1 MGGERLA
8 GVTRIWALA
17 AGLCAAVFL
26 AVFPGGEPAAKETT
40 ITVHA
45 GKPDSP
51 NYALAKQF
59 AEALALA
66 GNGAFTLVVEESQ
79 GSVQNVMDVLTQ
91 DENYIFTASSGVIA
105 QARRGDKPFDPDPRY
120 DDIRALFPIPAQTI
134 HWIVRRDGAIKTLA
148 DLAGHSLIAGN
159 QGSLGERV
167 SEEALQALR
176 IDKAVQVIDTDLAGA
191 PAALSAKQVDAVA
204 LTGGY
209 PLPAVTA
216 LARST
221 PIRILSLPPALIA
234 KIHAADD
241 STAGI
246 LIPKGTYPGVDYE
259 VATIALPAGV
269 YTTFDMTNA
278 TAYALTKAFWSQ
290 RFALAKK
297 NPAWAEIVP
306 AYLASLGVKLH
317 PGARRYY
324 AEAGIKVPAAL
335 Y

>member
-1 MGGERLA
+1 M
-8 GVTRIWALA
+8 A

-26 AVFPGGEPAAKETT
+26 VVFPGGTPTAKETT

-45 GKPDSP
+45 GKADSP

-105 QARRGDKPFDPDPRY
+105 QARRGDKPFDPDQRY

-134 HWIVRRDGAIKTLA
+134 HWIVRRDSAIKTLA

-159 QGSLGERV
+159 QGSLSERV
-167 SEEALQALR
+167 TEEALQAVG
-176 IDKAVQVIDTDLAGA
+176 IGKAAQLIDTDLAGG
-191 PAALSAKQVDAVA
+191 PAALKAGQVDGLA

-216 LARST
+216 LARAM

-234 KIHAADD
+234 KVRAADD

-259 VATIALPAGV
+259 AATIALPAGV

-278 TAYALTKAFWSQ
+278 IAYALTKAFWSQ